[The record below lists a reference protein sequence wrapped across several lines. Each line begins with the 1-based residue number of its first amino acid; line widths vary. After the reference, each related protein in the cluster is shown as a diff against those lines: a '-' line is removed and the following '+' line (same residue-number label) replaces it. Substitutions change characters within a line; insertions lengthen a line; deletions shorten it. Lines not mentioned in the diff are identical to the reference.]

1 MEKTIRATI
10 RAMGRFLGEKLDFFA
25 PVHATVKEF
34 KAVIDG
40 EKVGFFLTASKSQP
54 STMQGDFYCAV
65 KGDEFFL
72 SSFIIDG
79 EAPYIQNRGE
89 LINEISFWFK
99 GETGENLL
107 ETLEKIRKAEEKER
121 LEEDMEKYGKAL
133 TAEEMLLNSI
143 LGI

>member
-1 MEKTIRATI
+1 MEKTS
-10 RAMGRFLGEKLDFFA
+10 RAMMQFLGEKFDFFA

-34 KAVIDG
+34 KAVIGG
-40 EKVGFFLTASKSQP
+40 EKVGFFLTISKSQP
-54 STMQGDFYCAV
+54 STLQGDFYCSI

-72 SSFIIDG
+72 SSFIFDDY
-79 EAPYIQNRGE
+79 AQYIENRGE
-89 LINEISFWFK
+89 LIQDIQDWFK

-107 ETLEKIRKAEEKER
+107 EALQNIRKAEEKKR

-133 TAEEMLLNSI
+133 TTEERLLNSI

>member
-1 MEKTIRATI
+1 MEKTI
-10 RAMGRFLGEKLDFFA
+10 RAMGRFLGEKLDFFS
-25 PVHATVKEF
+25 PIHLTVKRF
-34 KAVIDG
+34 NAVING
-40 EKVGFFLTASKSQP
+40 ETVSFFLTVSKSQP
-54 STMQGDFYCAV
+54 STLQGDFYCSI

-72 SSFIIDG
+72 SSFILDG

-121 LEEDMEKYGKAL
+121 LEEDMAKYGKAL
-133 TAEEMLLNSI
+133 TAEERLLNSF
-143 LGI
+143 L